1 MNDLP
6 PASLDAEE
14 SVLGAMLLNERAID
28 PVLDSGLKDSDYYR
42 ESHGVIHRAILALY
56 ARSSPVDAI
65 TVSDELER
73 TGLLS
78 RAGGIERIHELAA
91 LVPAY
96 SNAGHYAKIVR
107 EAAVKRDVI
116 ALAQDLV
123 IKAHDG
129 VSSEDLLASA
139 DSRILDLQSRKND
152 KGSVYTG
159 KQLAERYRYRM
170 AHPEE
175 SVSSVK
181 APFPFLEDEIIDGQ
195 LHILAGYQGVGKTSL
210 LWQFAEAA
218 AEGGAKVGIWTLEMT
233 PEALSHRLI
242 TSHGVPSKEVRKAEV
257 EPWNQS
263 KVEVALEKLERW
275 DLDIINDSQVSP
287 ESIRR
292 LQRKNKYDLI
302 LIDHLHRMPIKH
314 LAHARLE
321 LVEAV
326 KKITNIAVEFEVPI
340 ILLAQ
345 LTRGPQHDP
354 FPRPNQSQLKETSQI
369 ETDAA
374 AIWFVWRKFD
384 GFQFKHE
391 AEFIIS
397 KNRNGESSWRRL
409 DFLGAQVRFIEQS

>member
-1 MNDLP
+1 VQSDGCVNDLP

-129 VSSEDLLASA
+129 VSSEELLASA

-170 AHPEE
+170 EHPEE
-175 SVSSVK
+175 FESTITP
-181 APFPFLEDEIIDGQ
+181 PFYFLEDQIVNGQ
-195 LHILAGYQGVGKTSL
+195 LHILAGYQGTGKTAL

-218 AEGGAKVGIWTLEMT
+218 LEQGKKVAIWTLEMT
-233 PEALSHRLI
+233 PDQLTDRLVK
-242 TSHGVPSKEVRKAEV
+242 SHGAEKAMEM
-257 EPWNQS
+257 
-263 KVEVALEKLERW
+263 LERW
-275 DLDIINDSQVSP
+275 DVEIINDSVVTP

-302 LIDHLHRMPIKH
+302 LIDHLHRFPIKNP
-314 LAHARLE
+314 AHVRIEIAE
-321 LVEAV
+321 MV
-326 KKITNIAVEFEVPI
+326 KKLTNVALEFNVPI
-340 ILLAQ
+340 ILLCQ
-345 LTRGPQHDP
+345 LSRATLHDP
-354 FPRPNQSQLKETSQI
+354 FPRPTTAQLKETSQI

-374 AIWFVWRKFD
+374 VIWMVWRKFD

-391 AEFIIS
+391 AEFITAKHRFGS
-397 KNRNGESSWRRL
+397 PGWKRL
-409 DFLGAQVRFIEQS
+409 NFIARQVRFEPA